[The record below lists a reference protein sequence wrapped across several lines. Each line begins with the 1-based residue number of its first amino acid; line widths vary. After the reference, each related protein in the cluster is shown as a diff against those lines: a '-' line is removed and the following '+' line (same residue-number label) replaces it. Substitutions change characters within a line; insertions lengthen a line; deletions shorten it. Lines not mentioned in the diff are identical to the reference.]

1 MTPEKMEYKF
11 SGGMTIRDH
20 FAGLAMQIADE
31 RDTPVLVAKK
41 ELGLDRTVEYD
52 AVIHWPK
59 LIAKRA
65 YIIAD
70 AMIAA
75 RKEQP

>member
-1 MTPEKMEYKF
+1 MFIDDQIVTDEE
-11 SGGMTIRDH
+11 TCRLRDH
-20 FAGLAMQIADE
+20 FAGLARQIADA
-31 RDTPVLVAKK
+31 RDTPFLGAKK
-41 ELGLDRTVEYD
+41 ELGLDRDVESD
-52 AVIHWPK
+52 GVIHWPK

-75 RKEQP
+75 RKEQA